1 MWGAGGPNKTG
12 LFFCLYFPSP
22 YIPNCYSLP
31 LWGLSSSCWRKTT
44 ESTASSGTASCS
56 TTHAHSGGRVNRR
69 RGSRVY
75 EQVYLNPV
83 FLAEDMFVSGVV
95 CEQFWLWVLAVI
107 TVTMHVFLVASFFH
121 KCFIVAYGCSL
132 KHSILPEH
140 KALLCFLV
148 TLLDFDGSLDNSHT
162 VFRHV

>member
-1 MWGAGGPNKTG
+1 MWGAGGPDKTG
-12 LFFCLYFPSP
+12 VFCLYFPSP

-56 TTHAHSGGRVNRR
+56 TTHTRSGGRVNRR
-69 RGSRVY
+69 GGSRVC

-83 FLAEDMFVSGVV
+83 FLSVDMFVSGFV
-95 CEQFWLWVLAVI
+95 CEQVWLWVLAVI
-107 TVTMHVFLVASFFH
+107 TVTMRVFLVGLFFH
-121 KCFIVAYGCSL
+121 KCFIVAYGCSI
-132 KHSILPEH
+132 HPEH